1 MILCKNLTKNLVH
14 YFQFLPATD
23 QIDSFETLSLS
34 LASFN
39 CYQKFRGLAFRPKLK
54 HTASFPLFCLPFSY
68 SSPK

>member
-14 YFQFLPATD
+14 YFQFLPETD
-23 QIDSFETLSLS
+23 QIVSFETLSLS

-39 CYQKFRGLAFRPKLK
+39 CYQKFRVLAFRPKLK
-54 HTASFPLFCLPFSY
+54 HSASLSPFLFTFSY

>member
-23 QIDSFETLSLS
+23 KIDSFETLSLS

-39 CYQKFRGLAFRPKLK
+39 CYQKFRVSAFRPKLK
-54 HTASFPLFCLPFSY
+54 HSASFSLFCLPFSY